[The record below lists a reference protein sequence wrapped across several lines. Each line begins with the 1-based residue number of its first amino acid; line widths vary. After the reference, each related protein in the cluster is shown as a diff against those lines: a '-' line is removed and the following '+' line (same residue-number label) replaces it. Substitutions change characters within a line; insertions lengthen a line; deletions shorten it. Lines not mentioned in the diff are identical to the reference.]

1 MAVNAMRQADTEEG
15 EAGAVRPMDIIA
27 NIRSPNLAFD
37 LDSQTLAEI
46 GRKVVEDYEIDLN
59 SRKAEGWD
67 EINEQAVKLAM
78 QVKEIKTYPW
88 PNAANIKYPLVT
100 TAAIQFGSR
109 SYAAIVDGFNVV
121 KGKVLGE
128 PSDLKTARAERISTH
143 MSYQLLEEMVEWE
156 GDTDR
161 MLHMLPVVGCMF
173 RKVWFDPVAKRNR
186 SELITPDKLVV
197 NYWAKHE
204 CPRMTQVMEYYPH
217 QITERFRGEIWREV
231 QIGQAANVNG
241 DEDAAHKFLEQHRLW
256 DLDGDGYPEP
266 YIVTVHK
273 ETSQVVRIVARY
285 DEDGV
290 TMKGKVVVKITPT
303 DYFIKYS
310 FIPSLD
316 GSYYDIGFGSLLNA
330 INESINAVINQ
341 LLDAGHLSNLA
352 DGMIGEGV
360 TLKSGKLERSPG
372 KWHKV
377 SSSGGSLKDN
387 IVPFPVAA
395 PSAVLFSLLG
405 MLIEAA
411 KDITNTKDILTGE
424 TQGSNQAV
432 GTTLAAIEQ
441 GLKVYTS
448 IYKRIHRS
456 LKWELACLRRLNRLY
471 LDPQAYFN
479 FQDKQGVVAQD
490 DYRADDVDVIP
501 VSDPTVVTD
510 MQRLGRAQYMLQFRG
525 MGLDDMEINK
535 RALEAGG
542 ISDVKGLM
550 PKTPPGPPPEVLLKT
565 EELKLKAREV
575 DQADDRQD
583 LAERQFALDA
593 SRAKATNTKAY
604 ADALE
609 VLSRIG
615 QDTKGPDGETIPGQ
629 HGLSPGALALLEQV
643 HGTAVTELGEAQ
655 AEVAAQEAQDDAEPP
670 VHGEDIPGVEE
681 PPAQPGVPGVPEGA
695 AVEPGAAMDGGGEL
709 VPGESDQGEAD
720 GGVVGPELV

>member
-1 MAVNAMRQADTEEG
+1 MNQNAGLAEADEST
-15 EAGAVRPMDIIA
+15 AARPMDIIA
-27 NIRSPNLAFD
+27 NIKSPNLAFD
-37 LDSQTLAEI
+37 LDDNVLATI
-46 GRKVVEDYEIDLN
+46 GRKVVEEYEIDLN
-59 SRKAEGWD
+59 SRKASGWD
-67 EINEQAVKLAM
+67 ALNEQAVKLAM
-78 QVKEIKTYPW
+78 QVKEEKTYPW

-100 TAAIQFGSR
+100 VAAIQFGSR
-109 SYAAIVDGFNVV
+109 SYAAVVDGFNVV

-128 PSDLKTARAERISTH
+128 PSDDKQARADRIAAH
-143 MSYQLLEEMVEWE
+143 MSFQLLEEMVEWE

-173 RKVWFDPVAKRNR
+173 RKVWFDPVSKRNR

-197 NYWAKHE
+197 NYWAKTE
-204 CPRMTQVMEYYPH
+204 FPRMTQLMEYYPH

-231 QIGQAANVNG
+231 EIGQAQNNKG
-241 DEDAAHKFLEQHRLW
+241 DEDAAHEFLEQHRLW

-266 YIVTVHK
+266 YIITVHK

-285 DEDGV
+285 DEEGV

-303 DYFIKYS
+303 DYFIKYG

-330 INESINAVINQ
+330 LNESINAVINQ

-377 SSSGGSLKDN
+377 QSAGGPLKDN

-424 TQGSNQAV
+424 TQGNDQAV
-432 GTTLAAIEQ
+432 GTTLAMIEQ

-456 LKWELACLRRLNRLY
+456 LKWELSCLRRLNRLY

-479 FQDKQGVVAQD
+479 FQDKQGVVAQE

-510 MQRLGRAQYMLQFRG
+510 MQRMGRAQFLMQFLG
-525 MGLDDMEINK
+525 KGLDDQKIIT
-535 RALEAGG
+535 RVLEAGN
-542 ISDVKGLM
+542 IPDVKDLF
-550 PKTPPGPPPEVLLKT
+550 PKEAPPPPPDVLIKT
-565 EELKLKAREV
+565 EELKLQARKI
-575 DQADDRQD
+575 DQDDDKLD
-583 LAERQFALDA
+583 LEERKFALEEA
-593 SRAKATNTKAY
+593 KTKATNTKTY
-604 ADALE
+604 ADAL
-609 VLSRIG
+609 VALSTIG
-615 QDTKGPDGETIPGQ
+615 QDTTGPDGETIPGQ
-629 HGLSPGALALLEQV
+629 HGLSPAGLALLTQV
-643 HGTAVTELGEAQ
+643 HQTAVTELGEGQ
-655 AEVAAQEAQDDAEPP
+655 AEVEQQEANDDAAP
-670 VHGEDIPGVEE
+670 VHGEDLPGMEE
-681 PPAQPGVPGVPEGA
+681 QPAEPGVPGVPEGA
-695 AVEPGAAMDGGGEL
+695 AIEPGAAMDGGGEL
-709 VPGESDQGEAD
+709 VPGEPDQGQAD
-720 GGVVGPELV
+720 GGAVGPELV

>member
-1 MAVNAMRQADTEEG
+1 MAVNAMRTAGTEEV
-15 EAGAVRPMDIIA
+15 EADPNAARPMDIMA
-27 NIRSPNLAFD
+27 NIQSSNLAFD
-37 LDSQTLAEI
+37 LDSNELAKI
-46 GRKVVEDYEIDLN
+46 GRKVVEEYQVDLV

-67 EINEQAVKLAM
+67 ELNAQSVKLAM

-128 PSDLKTARAERISTH
+128 PSDQKTARAERISTH

-204 CPRMTQVMEYYPH
+204 CPRMTQEIEYYPH
-217 QITERFRGEIWREV
+217 QITERFRGEIWREIQV
-231 QIGQAANVNG
+231 GQAANVNG
-241 DEDAAHKFLEQHRLW
+241 DEDAAHVFLEQHRLW

-266 YIVTVHK
+266 YIITVHK

-290 TMKGKVVVKITPT
+290 TMKGDVVVKIVPT

-330 INESINAVINQ
+330 LNESINAIINQ

-377 SSSGGSLKDN
+377 ATSGGALKDN

-424 TQGSNQAV
+424 TQGSDQAV
-432 GTTLAAIEQ
+432 GTTLAMIEQ

-456 LKWELACLRRLNRLY
+456 LKWELAALRRLNRLY

-510 MQRLGRAQYMLQFRG
+510 MQRIGRAQFLMQFLGKG
-525 MGLDDMEINK
+525 MDDQKIIT
-535 RALEAGG
+535 RVLEAGN
-542 ISDVKGLM
+542 IPDVKDLF
-550 PKTPPGPPPEVLLKT
+550 PKQAPPPPPEVMLKT

-575 DQADDRQD
+575 DQAEDAHD
-583 LAERQFALDA
+583 LAERQFELDV
-593 SRAKATNTKAY
+593 SKAKATNTKTY
-604 ADALE
+604 ADAL
-609 VLSRIG
+609 VALSSIG
-615 QDTKGPDGETIPGQ
+615 QDTKGPDGETVPGQ
-629 HGLSPGALALLEQV
+629 RGLSPGALALMGQV
-643 HGTAVTELGEAQ
+643 HDTAVGELGEA
-655 AEVAAQEAQDDAEPP
+655 EAAVDQREAQDE
-670 VHGEDIPGVEE
+670 VHGEDVPGMEE
-681 PPAQPGVPGVPEGA
+681 PPAQPGVPGVPEGP
-695 AVEPGAAMDGGGEL
+695 AVEPGAEMDVGGEPIL
-709 VPGESDQGEAD
+709 GEPDQGQAD
-720 GGVVGPELV
+720 GGTVGPAVV